1 MREAYAMK
9 TQHFTQ
15 LGIIGKT
22 ALAVA
27 ALFLAA
33 ACAPQSWEVGS
44 ADPIAT
50 GTQDNDSGGY

>member
-1 MREAYAMK
+1 MK

-22 ALAVA
+22 VLAVA

-33 ACAPQSWEVGS
+33 ACAPQSWEAGS
-44 ADPIAT
+44 ADPITT
-50 GTQDNDSGGY
+50 GSQDNDSGGY